1 MKIKIGNIEN
11 EIQYLDKLFKKN
23 NNAELIVRAQI
34 LIKKFPKIIP
44 FYNLLGLTYKKMGKQ
59 NEAIKVFQLAL
70 FQDPNSISVLT
81 NLSDLYREVSKI
93 SEAEELIK
101 KAFSFD
107 DKDLYTLIS
116 YGKLKVVQGKITD
129 AIEYFK
135 QANKQEEN
143 FDDCLARIGSCY
155 ITINEFDNAKK
166 FFEKAIFSKNSNT
179 GAHFSFSQLNDY
191 SSDKK
196 HQDYMLKSID
206 DKSLG
211 KDKYGPVYFALAKS
225 FSDQK
230 DYRKESE
237 YIKLANDE
245 INKFVKKD
253 KIFIKEKRELD
264 AIKSIFKDINF
275 ENLKINKKIF
285 EKNIIFIIGLPRS
298 GTSLAHQII
307 ASHSK
312 VKGAGETN
320 VLHSYFSP
328 NIKNQTLQKKFL
340 IKENL
345 NEDLLSQI
353 SLNLSRNYTNFSN
366 QKVIVDKSPFNF
378 WWLGFIKLIFPNS
391 KIIHTERNI
400 KDTAFS
406 IYKNM
411 FGTRKMD
418 WSYSQENIIRYIR
431 FYRETMDFWKLKLP
445 NFIYD
450 LSYEKLVKNQ
460 EEETQKLLKFCDLDW
475 EENCL
480 NFHQSAEPLHTV
492 SLYQVRH
499 PIYQSSVN
507 LNEKYTLFSD
517 FFKKLEKI

>member
-1 MKIKIGNIEN
+1 
-11 EIQYLDKLFKKN
+11 
-23 NNAELIVRAQI
+23 
-34 LIKKFPKIIP
+34 
-44 FYNLLGLTYKKMGKQ
+44 
-59 NEAIKVFQLAL
+59 
-70 FQDPNSISVLT
+70 
-81 NLSDLYREVSKI
+81 
-93 SEAEELIK
+93 
-101 KAFSFD
+101 
-107 DKDLYTLIS
+107 
-116 YGKLKVVQGKITD
+116 
-129 AIEYFK
+129 
-135 QANKQEEN
+135 
-143 FDDCLARIGSCY
+143 
-155 ITINEFDNAKK
+155 
-166 FFEKAIFSKNSNT
+166 
-179 GAHFSFSQLNDY
+179 
-191 SSDKK
+191 
-196 HQDYMLKSID
+196 
-206 DKSLG
+206 
-211 KDKYGPVYFALAKS
+211 
-225 FSDQK
+225 
-230 DYRKESE
+230 
-237 YIKLANDE
+237 
-245 INKFVKKD
+245 
-253 KIFIKEKRELD
+253 
-264 AIKSIFKDINF
+264 
-275 ENLKINKKIF
+275 
-285 EKNIIFIIGLPRS
+285 
-298 GTSLAHQII
+298 
-307 ASHSK
+307 
-312 VKGAGETN
+312 
-320 VLHSYFSP
+320 
-328 NIKNQTLQKKFL
+328 LQKKFL